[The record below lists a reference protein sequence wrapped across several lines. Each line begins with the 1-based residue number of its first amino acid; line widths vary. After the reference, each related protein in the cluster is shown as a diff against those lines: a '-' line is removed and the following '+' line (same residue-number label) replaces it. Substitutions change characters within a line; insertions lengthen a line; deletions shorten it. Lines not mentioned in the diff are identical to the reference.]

1 MGELFEALGLEP
13 GILLVNM
20 AGFVL
25 LVLLLKRFA
34 FGPIGDILAERA
46 REVEADLEEAERVRQ
61 MALADRRA
69 MAEELGKLDE
79 RGREIVSKA
88 EDDAEQRRAEILR
101 RADEQSRRIAD
112 EGRRSVELAEAEARQ
127 RLREETADIAVA
139 VSERALREA
148 TDEQRQ
154 AALVDAFIEDIERI
168 ARKEGDTR

>member
-1 MGELFEALGLEP
+1 MAELFEALGLEP

-34 FGPIGDILAERA
+34 FGPIGDILAARA
-46 REVEADLEEAERVRQ
+46 REVEANLEEAERARQ

-79 RGREIVSKA
+79 RGREIVSRA
-88 EDDAEQRRAEILR
+88 EGDGEQRRAEILQ
-101 RADEQSRRIAD
+101 RADEQSRHIV
-112 EGRRSVELAEAEARQ
+112 EQGRRAVGLAEDQARR

-168 ARKEGDTR
+168 ARREGDTR